1 MEKIGAPE
9 QSQWS
14 TGGPDESGGR
24 GIHVVC
30 ELAGSEGRA
39 GRRHTCPRP
48 APLLRASEGGARA
61 GRQGVRR
68 ATRPGE
74 ARHGGSRE
82 GVQAGT
88 ESGRAPCGPVGS
100 GIEGEGRG
108 RDQNQGRSG
117 SQGEGRGGGEAPR
130 PSPW

>member
-1 MEKIGAPE
+1 MEKICAPE
-9 QSQWS
+9 QSRWL

-39 GRRHTCPRP
+39 GRRHNCPRP
-48 APLLRASEGGARA
+48 APLLRASEGGTRA
-61 GRQGVRR
+61 GCQGVRR

-74 ARHGGSRE
+74 ARRGGSRE

-88 ESGRAPCGPVGS
+88 ESGRAPCGIVGS
-100 GIEGEGRG
+100 GIESEGRSEERRVG
-108 RDQNQGRSG
+108 K
-117 SQGEGRGGGEAPR
+117 GG
-130 PSPW
+130 